1 MQRIANDDPGAA
13 VTPRETEDG
22 TLVASGLRTLDG
34 EQGLRDAEGV
44 GERNPDT
51 AGAYVEA
58 EQRLRLT
65 GKWYCRH
72 AMMIASEAVSGDYNR
87 LCFD

>member
-13 VTPRETEDG
+13 VTPRETEDR

-34 EQGLRDAEGV
+34 EQGPRGAEGV
-44 GERNPDT
+44 GERHPDT
-51 AGAYVEA
+51 ARSDIEA
-58 EQRLRLT
+58 QPGLRLT
-65 GKWYCRH
+65 GKWHARH

-87 LCFD
+87 LCLD

>member
-1 MQRIANDDPGAA
+1 
-13 VTPRETEDG
+13 
-22 TLVASGLRTLDG
+22 
-34 EQGLRDAEGV
+34 
-44 GERNPDT
+44 
-51 AGAYVEA
+51 
-58 EQRLRLT
+58 LT

>member
-1 MQRIANDDPGAA
+1 MQRIAHDDSGAA
-13 VTPRETEDG
+13 VTPSQAEDG
-22 TLVASGLRTLDG
+22 TLIASRLRSLDG

-51 AGAYVEA
+51 AGAYIEA

-87 LCFD
+87 ECFD